1 MFLTKS
7 SSLII
12 GPIAQLL
19 GWVMNGI
26 FFVLNKIGIPN
37 IGLAII
43 IMTILIYMALMPLT
57 VRQQK
62 FSKLQRKMQPELN
75 AIQKKYNGKKDEE
88 SMRRQQEETKAVYNK
103 YGVSATGSCI
113 QLLIQMPI
121 LLALYRVFNK
131 IPAYVPMVKQA
142 FFPLVDKLI
151 EADPGGEYL
160 QTFSAA
166 SQFSSEF
173 SNESFTS
180 GVTSYVQN
188 VFIDVLN
195 KFSTADWSTLAD
207 HFSSLASDIS
217 TTVSKLTEYN
227 NFLGLNMANSP
238 SYMFHNALS
247 SKIYWMVPLS
257 FLLPFLAAFTQWL
270 NVKLMP
276 QQALTDPNDQ
286 MATTMKSMNIM
297 MPLMSAVFCWSL
309 PNGMGVYW
317 ISGAVIRC
325 IQQIFVNRHLDKID
339 IDKMIEEN
347 LEKQKVKDSKKETK
361 AKDHVSSKNMNEY
374 SSMNTRNIQR
384 KNDKYSTR
392 LSADQE
398 KKVQANRDARKGKK
412 YKEGSLAAKA
422 NMVSDFNENKGSSS
436 K

>member
-7 SSLII
+7 NSFII

-19 GWVMNGI
+19 GWIMNGI

-37 IGLAII
+37 IGLAIV

-62 FSKLQRKMQPELN
+62 FSKLQRKMQPELT
-75 AIQKKYNGKKDEE
+75 AIQKKYAGKKDEV
-88 SMRRQQEETKAVYNK
+88 SMRRQQEETKAVYSK

-142 FFPLVDKLI
+142 FFPLVDELI
-151 EADPGGEYL
+151 KVDPDGEYL

-173 SNESFTS
+173 NNESFTS

-195 KFSTADWSTLAD
+195 KFSTADWTTLSE
-207 HFSSLASDIS
+207 HFTNLAGDIR
-217 TTVSKLTEYN
+217 TTVTKLTEYN

-238 SYMFHNALS
+238 SYMFHHALS
-247 SKIYWMVPLS
+247 DKIYWMVPLA

-276 QQALTDPNDQ
+276 QQPQADPNDQ

-309 PNGMGVYW
+309 PNGMGIYW
-317 ISGAVIRC
+317 IAGAVIRC
-325 IQQIFVNRHLDKID
+325 IQQIFVNKHLDKMD
-339 IDKMIEEN
+339 IDEMVAQN
-347 LEKQKVKDSKKETK
+347 LEKQKEKEAKKESK
-361 AKDHVSSKNMNEY
+361 AKDHVSGRTMSEY
-374 SSMNTRNIQR
+374 SSMNTRNIQK
-384 KNDKYSTR
+384 KNDKYSTK
-392 LSADQE
+392 LSADKE
-398 KKVQANRDARKGKK
+398 KAAQANRDARKGKK
-412 YKEGSLAAKA
+412 YKSGSLSSKA
-422 NMVSDFNENKGSSS
+422 NMVSEFNDASAK